1 MAKAIAKESAPSR
14 DRNRDL
20 RITCI
25 AAIPRSTTELKK
37 LLIGDV
43 DVNCYNNIACHRL
56 LWLQMVVKDGLEDS
70 VASRQLVSSSDM
82 QVGIRKIHRS

>member
-1 MAKAIAKESAPSR
+1 MIWWKVGLMARTKAKESAPSR

-37 LLIGDV
+37 LLIDDV
-43 DVNCYNNIACHRL
+43 RL
-56 LWLQMVVKDGLEDS
+56 GLTVEEAQLFGGVCCSGSVEKRSQMD
-70 VASRQLVSSSDM
+70 
-82 QVGIRKIHRS
+82 